1 MGKPKDLIV
10 RGARENNLKNV
21 TLSIPKNR
29 LTVFTGVS
37 GSGKSSLVFD
47 TIAVE
52 SQRQLNETYSS
63 FIRHRLPHYGKPDVD
78 EIKNLTIAVVVD
90 QNRIGGNAR
99 STVGTITDFSPLLRL
114 LFSRIGQPFAG
125 YANAFSFN
133 NPQGMCPHC
142 EGLGKVDVVNIE
154 LLLDKEKS
162 LNENAIRFP
171 TFETGGWRWSRY
183 ARSGLFD
190 NDKKLKDYSEEEW
203 HNLLY
208 AEGIKLTNPSPGWR
222 KSARYEGIIPR
233 FTRTFFKRDSKE
245 SGVMYKN
252 EFDSIVT
259 RGICPEC
266 HGARLNSA
274 VLASKVLG
282 KNIADCSAMQIS
294 DLIIFLS
301 EIETLEEA
309 TPALPILD
317 AVKTSLGHLVTIGL
331 GYLSLS
337 RETSTLSGGE
347 SQRVKI
353 VRHLGS
359 SLTDL
364 TYILDEPS
372 AGLHPADVDKLNTI
386 LKELRDKGNT
396 VLVVEHDPGVIAIAD
411 HIVDMGPKSGS
422 CGGEIM
428 YQGNLPGLLASATL
442 TGEFLSIKPDIKATF
457 RKPKGFF
464 TMENVTL
471 HNLKEVCVSV
481 PIEVLNVITGVAG
494 SGKSSLISHA
504 LTAQYPDIIKIDQSE
519 LRGSKRS
526 NIATYTGIHGHIRR
540 LFAKHNNANAALFST
555 NSKGACPSCK
565 GLGEIHTGF
574 AFMGDVV
581 TPCDVCNGTGFKR
594 DILAFTFQSRN
605 IHEVLALTVA
615 EALDFFHVPEMQAP
629 LQRLSEVG
637 LGYLTLGQPLSTFS
651 GGERQRVK
659 LAAEL
664 ENIGQAY
671 IFDEPST
678 GLHISDVAKLITML
692 NRLVD
697 QGSTVIV
704 IEHNLDII
712 SQADWI
718 IDMGPGGGHDGGQ
731 ITFEGTPAGLLK
743 SQTLTGQFLSRYLKS
758 TM

>member
-1 MGKPKDLIV
+1 MSKPNNIIV

-21 TLSIPKNR
+21 TLSIPKNS

-78 EIKNLTIAVVVD
+78 EMRNLTVAVVVD
-90 QNRIGGNAR
+90 QKRIGGNSR

-142 EGLGKVDVVNIE
+142 EGLGKVDAVNIA

-162 LNENAIRFP
+162 LNEDAIRFP
-171 TFETGGWRWSRY
+171 TFETGGWRWLRY
-183 ARSGLFD
+183 AHSGLFD
-190 NDKKLKDYSEEEW
+190 NDKKLKDYNEEEW

-208 AEGIKLTNPSPGWR
+208 GEGIKLANPSPEWR

-245 SGVMYKN
+245 SGIMYKD
-252 EFDSIVT
+252 EFDRIVT
-259 RGICPEC
+259 REICPEC
-266 HGARLNSA
+266 HGARLNPT

-294 DLIIFLS
+294 DLILFLS
-301 EIETLEEA
+301 EIETLEA
-309 TPALPILD
+309 AAPALPILD

-372 AGLHPADVDKLNTI
+372 AGLHPADVERLNTI

-396 VLVVEHDPGVIAIAD
+396 VLVVAHDPSVIAIAD
-411 HIVDMGPKSGS
+411 HIVDMGPKSGLG
-422 CGGEIM
+422 GGEIV
-428 YQGNLPGLLASATL
+428 YQGNLQGLLASATL
-442 TGEFLSIKPDIKATF
+442 TGKYLSVKPNIKAIF
-457 RKPKGFF
+457 RKHKGVF
-464 TMENVTL
+464 TVENATL
-471 HNLKEVCVSV
+471 HNLKTVSVSV
-481 PIEVLNVITGVAG
+481 PKEVLNVITGVAG
-494 SGKSSLISHA
+494 SGKSSLISYV
-504 LTAQYPDIIKIDQSE
+504 LTAQYPDIVKIDQSE
-519 LRGSKRS
+519 LHGSKRS
-526 NIATYTGIHGHIRR
+526 NIATYTGIHDIVRR
-540 LFAKHNNANAALFST
+540 LFARHNKADAALFST

-574 AFMGDVV
+574 AYMGDVV
-581 TPCDVCNGTGFKR
+581 TPCDVCGGTGFKR
-594 DILAFTFQSRN
+594 EILALTLQGKN
-605 IHEVLALTVA
+605 IHEVLSLTVA
-615 EALDFFHVPEMQAP
+615 EALDFFYESEIQAP

-637 LGYLTLGQPLSTFS
+637 LDYLTLGQPLSTFS

-664 ENIGQAY
+664 ENKGQAY

-712 SQADWI
+712 SQADWL
-718 IDMGPGGGHDGGQ
+718 IDIGPGGGHDGGQ
-731 ITFEGTPAGLLK
+731 ITFEGTPAEILIG
-743 SQTLTGQFLSRYLKS
+743 STLTGYFLSRYLNG
-758 TM
+758 

>member
-1 MGKPKDLIV
+1 MGKPKDIIV

-21 TLSIPKNR
+21 SLSIPKNR

-37 GSGKSSLVFD
+37 GSGKTSLVFD

-52 SQRQLNETYSS
+52 SQRQLNEMYSS
-63 FIRHRLPHYGKPDVD
+63 YIRHRLPHYGKPDVD
-78 EIKNLTIAVVVD
+78 EMKNLTVAIVVD
-90 QNRIGGNAR
+90 QRRIGGNAR

-142 EGLGKVDVVNIE
+142 EGLGKVDVVNVE

-162 LNENAIRFP
+162 LNEDAIRFP
-171 TFETGGWRWSRY
+171 TFESGGWRWSRY

-190 NDKKLKDYSEEEW
+190 NDKKLKDYSKEEW

-208 AEGIKLTNPSPGWR
+208 AENIKLTNPSPGWR
-222 KSARYEGIIPR
+222 KSAKYEGIIPR

-245 SGVMYKN
+245 SGVMYKDA
-252 EFDSIVT
+252 FDRIVT

-266 HGARLNSA
+266 HGARLKPA
-274 VLASKVLG
+274 VLASKILG
-282 KNIADCSAMQIS
+282 KNIADCSAMQVS

-301 EIETLEEA
+301 EIETLKEA
-309 TPALPILD
+309 APALPILH
-317 AVKTSLGHLVTIGL
+317 VIKTSLGHLVTIGL
-331 GYLSLS
+331 GYLSLD

-422 CGGEIM
+422 CGGEIV

-442 TGEFLSIKPDIKATF
+442 TGEYLSVKPDIKETF
-457 RKPKGFF
+457 RKHKGVF
-464 TMENVTL
+464 TVEHATL
-471 HNLKEVCVSV
+471 HNLKDVSVSV
-481 PIEVLNVITGVAG
+481 PKEVLNLITGVAG

-504 LTAQYPDIIKIDQSE
+504 LAAQYPEIMKIDQGE

-526 NIATYTGIHGHIRR
+526 NMATYTGIYDDIRH
-540 LFAKHNNANAALFST
+540 LFARHNNADAALFST

-574 AFMGDVV
+574 AFMGDVA
-581 TPCDVCNGTGFKR
+581 TPCDVCGGTGFKR
-594 DILAFTFQSRN
+594 EILAYTFQGRN
-605 IHEVLALTVA
+605 IHEVLSFTAA
-615 EALDFFHVPEMQAP
+615 EALDFFHAPEILAP
-629 LQRLSEVG
+629 LQRLLEVG
-637 LGYLTLGQPLSTFS
+637 LDYLTLGQPLSTFS

-664 ENIGQAY
+664 ENQGQAY

-731 ITFEGTPAGLLK
+731 ITFEGTPAGILK
-743 SQTLTGQFLSRYLKS
+743 SQTLTGQFLSRYLNG
-758 TM
+758 